1 MQRNLV
7 FIFFAFCASTLCLPL
22 NAAIGADFIFGG
34 VCLFCKFKADD
45 IEYQANLTKCLC
57 MEHLVDDIALLSILK
72 DIYTYRRSIHHDK
85 RRMKKVLATSTL
97 LRTLNERYSSDYTDN
112 THVALMW
119 SYQECVTKVYNGRDD
134 DHDFRYWVKQLEEVT
149 NLYIQYKYAV
159 LNSED
164 DRIFA
169 IYRMLRVLPVA
180 KVCSKYTHYELK

>member
-1 MQRNLV
+1 
-7 FIFFAFCASTLCLPL
+7 
-22 NAAIGADFIFGG
+22 
-34 VCLFCKFKADD
+34 
-45 IEYQANLTKCLC
+45 
-57 MEHLVDDIALLSILK
+57 
-72 DIYTYRRSIHHDK
+72 
-85 RRMKKVLATSTL
+85 MKKVLATSTL

-112 THVALMW
+112 TRVALMW
-119 SYQECVTKVYNGRDD
+119 SYQACVTKVYNGRDD
-134 DHDFRYWVKQLEEVT
+134 DKDFRYWVKQLEEVT